1 MRPRKKGLAPV
12 YGVGLVLFTVCLAS
26 IRYDSRRLEP
36 SFIHASVVALTE
48 PVHNVMTEWGG
59 TVRDVASSVADAQ
72 GIMKKND
79 TLSRRVSELETERAK
94 LNTIKGENE
103 QLRNLLG
110 ISEKRKD
117 LRLRMA
123 RIARKSASSFSRVV
137 GIELE
142 ATQGLEVG
150 MSVIASGGLVGQIR
164 AIVNGKPEVLLVTDA
179 RSAVDVVLAKSRTRG
194 IAVGS
199 GDQRTYRAEL
209 KYVDRSESA
218 EDGEEVYTTGDD
230 GRFQAGL
237 LLGTVRLDPRAPRRQ
252 ISVIPAVHFEALDLV
267 YVVLG
272 ETGLEPDGKRYKVRK
287 R

>member
-1 MRPRKKGLAPV
+1 MRQRKQRLAPV
-12 YGVGLVLFTVCLAS
+12 YGAGIALFLACLAS

-48 PVHNVMTEWGG
+48 PVHHMMTDWGG

-72 GIMKKND
+72 GIIKKND

-94 LNTIKGENE
+94 LTNIKNENE

-110 ISEKRKD
+110 ISEERKD

-123 RIARKSASSFSRVV
+123 KVARKSASSFSRVV

-142 ATQGLEVG
+142 ASQGLEVG

-164 AIVNGKPEVLLVTDA
+164 AIVNEKPEVLLVTDA
-179 RSAVDVVLAKSRTRG
+179 RSAVDVVLEKSRTRG

-209 KYVDRSESA
+209 KYVDRAESA
-218 EDGEEVYTTGDD
+218 QDGERVLTTGDD

-272 ETGLEPDGKRYKVRK
+272 ETGLEPDGKRYKVK
-287 R
+287 KK